1 MGRQGF
7 LVASEAI
14 ESYPFIVVG
23 FGIVRVQAQ
32 SLFIGCQSFTI
43 VSEVVKSLTLA
54 VVGRSIVGV
63 QGQSMIKG
71 DQGFGGT
78 FQFAE
83 GFA

>member
-1 MGRQGF
+1 MGSYGF
-7 LVASEAI
+7 LVVFETIKSHT
-14 ESYPFIVVG
+14 FIVVD
-23 FGIVRVQAQ
+23 FGTVEIQVEC
-32 SLFIGCQSFTI
+32 LFIGCQSFTI
-43 VSEVVKSLTLA
+43 VSEVVKSPTLA